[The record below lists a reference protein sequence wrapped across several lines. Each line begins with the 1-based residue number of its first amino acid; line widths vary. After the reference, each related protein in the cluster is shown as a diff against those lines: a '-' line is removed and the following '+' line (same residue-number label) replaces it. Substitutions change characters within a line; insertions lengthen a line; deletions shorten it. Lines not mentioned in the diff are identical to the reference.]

1 MALRQLSMSN
11 VTDFG
16 SLYDSVPYFVPCL
29 SANIP
34 TARTFGATILAVN
47 YCRLHDVTRVPF
59 LSAGN
64 VSAYTP
70 SSLALFESLSSVAA
84 PFVIS

>member
-1 MALRQLSMSN
+1 MALRQVCMSN

-29 SANIP
+29 SANVP

-47 YCRLHDVTRVPF
+47 SLRLHDVTRVPF
-59 LSAGN
+59 FSACN
-64 VSAYTP
+64 VSA
-70 SSLALFESLSSVAA
+70 
-84 PFVIS
+84 